1 MPDVQIVVEAGDQ
14 DREFC
19 PVMAELDSKP
29 NFVQLQSLETGGVI
43 PAQVQRSSDGA
54 ATVIRWIVEDLKAG
68 EQENYILLM
77 DVPPGGKEG
86 VSVNNV
92 PDQKIEF
99 HIDGE
104 LFTSYCFAKELSM
117 PYLYPLIG
125 PCGDP
130 VTSRVAA
137 PEDIEDEE
145 MGHHRGIWVAD
156 GTDNWSEGEGHGKTV
171 HTEFESIEEG
181 PVFSRISAKSDWV
194 SKDETKI
201 MEERRVHTI
210 YRLPQGF
217 RAIDMELRFTA
228 AEKDVCFGDTEDVR
242 FGDTKEGGIA
252 SIRVVPSMEVRRG
265 GKMQNSRGAIN
276 EKEMLGV
283 EAEWCDY
290 SGPVEGKTV
299 GIAIF
304 ESPQSFRHP
313 TRWHAR
319 DDGLL
324 TTNPFGVGTFTGDL
338 NKRGD
343 YILKQGESIDFY
355 YRFYIHKGDA
365 TEGKVAEKYRD
376 FVNPPEVY
384 VA

>member
-1 MPDVQIVVEAGDQ
+1 MPDVQVIVEAGDQ

-68 EQENYILLM
+68 ERENYILLM

-86 VSVNNV
+86 VSVNYI

-104 LFTSYCFAKELSM
+104 LFTSYCFAEELSR

-130 VTSRVAA
+130 VTRRLAT
-137 PEDIEDEE
+137 PEDTDDEE
-145 MGHHRGIWVAD
+145 MDHHHHRGIWVAYGDAD
-156 GTDNWSEGEGHGKTV
+156 GTDNWGEGEGYGKTV
-171 HTEFESIEEG
+171 HTEFESVEEG

-217 RAIDMELRFTA
+217 RAIDMEIRFTA
-228 AEKDVCFGDTEDVR
+228 TGKDIRFGDTE
-242 FGDTKEGGIA
+242 EGGIA
-252 SIRVVPSMEVRRG
+252 SIRVVPSLEVRRG
-265 GKMQNSRGAIN
+265 GKMQNSRGEIN
-276 EKEMLGV
+276 EKEMWGK

-319 DDGLL
+319 DYGLL
-324 TTNPFGVGTFTGDL
+324 TTNPFAVGTFTGDL

-384 VA
+384 VG